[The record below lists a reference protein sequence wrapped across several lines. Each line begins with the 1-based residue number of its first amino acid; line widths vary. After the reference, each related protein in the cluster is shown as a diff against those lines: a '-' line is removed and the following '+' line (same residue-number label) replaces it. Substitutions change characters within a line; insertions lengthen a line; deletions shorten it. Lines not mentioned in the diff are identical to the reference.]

1 MARTGTQP
9 DYIDPAGD
17 ARDGSLPVR
26 PPFQFTG
33 VTARVFP
40 LKANM
45 ARLAAFCDAYVNMD
59 IPPEI
64 VHYRPA
70 LPYVYLMVLDYGS
83 MSSASMHAQNVGWVA
98 QHEVAFTVP
107 LERWRKENGKLV
119 FKDWACVSPFIFVDD
134 EMSLT
139 TGREV
144 YGWPKVAGTVD
155 ASVSLWA
162 SHPLAGSRVFSFS
175 TQVFPHVYAGKSEQ
189 ARVLLTIDA
198 DPALSYARFPVDAG
212 NAWSPWN
219 ALAQATRSSLSL
231 MGQAADL
238 VWALPVRGVGGR
250 PGSWS

>member
-1 MARTGTQP
+1 
-9 DYIDPAGD
+9 
-17 ARDGSLPVR
+17 
-26 PPFQFTG
+26 
-33 VTARVFP
+33 
-40 LKANM
+40 
-45 ARLAAFCDAYVNMD
+45 
-59 IPPEI
+59 
-64 VHYRPA
+64 
-70 LPYVYLMVLDYGS
+70 MVLDYGS

-144 YGWPKVAGTVD
+144 YGWPKVAGPVD

-189 ARVLLTIDA
+189 ARVLLCDSGPRRNAAAAIADRPRPPERSGVREERPQLEQIYLKQVLALDPDTLAIRHRYAVGTYPDA
-198 DPALSYARFPVDAG
+198 IVFHAPGGAR
-212 NAWSPWN
+212 
-219 ALAQATRSSLSL
+219 
-231 MGQAADL
+231 
-238 VWALPVRGVGGR
+238 
-250 PGSWS
+250 